1 VRILL
6 DTQVFLWLAN
16 GPARLNGT
24 ARELLADQG
33 NDLFLSSASSWEIAI
48 KHSRG
53 KLSLPIGPARFV
65 LSRMQRFDVT
75 GLAVEHVHALHV
87 AELPHHHN
95 DPFDRLIVAQA
106 QMEGLSLATADR
118 RLAAYDVPVL
128 WAD

>member
-1 VRILL
+1 VRLLL
-6 DTQVFLWLAN
+6 DTRVFLWLAN
-16 GPARLNGT
+16 APTRLNRT
-24 ARELLADQG
+24 ASDLLADQA

-53 KLSLPIGPARFV
+53 KLPLPIGPARFV
-65 LSRMQRFDVT
+65 LSRMQRFDIT

-87 AELPHHHN
+87 AGLPHHHS

-106 QMEGLSLATADR
+106 QLEGFSLATADR

>member
-1 VRILL
+1 MRILL

-16 GPARLNGT
+16 APTRLNTT
-24 ARELLADQG
+24 ASDLLADQA
-33 NDLFLSSASSWEIAI
+33 NELFLSSASSWEIAI

-53 KLSLPIGPARFV
+53 KLALPIAPARFV
-65 LSRMQRFDVT
+65 LSRMQRFDLT

-95 DPFDRLIVAQA
+95 DPFDRLLVAQA
-106 QMEGLSLATADR
+106 QLEGLSLATADR
-118 RLAAYDVPVL
+118 RLAEYDAPVL